1 MEVKNANNSLIL
13 HFFFQQ
19 KLSSTFFK
27 MIWIEYFNI
36 LNILNIEFVYCEKKI
51 TKLICTFLLW
61 IHIDKNISKNED
73 YPLDANNFGYNLLLY
88 CGRAKRGHTLYFS
101 DFSHISFYSHFPMFD
116 YITSIKISFK
126 IRIIFFS
133 YQIKWYL
140 IQVPMHT
147 ILLTILVRYKNM

>member
-1 MEVKNANNSLIL
+1 MIKRN
-13 HFFFQQ
+13 
-19 KLSSTFFK
+19 T

-73 YPLDANNFGYNLLLY
+73 YLYVLVLYYPLDANNFGFNLLLY

-116 YITSIKISFK
+116 YITSIKISFETAECIVISTDK
-126 IRIIFFS
+126 IFRFCASKEFS
-133 YQIKWYL
+133 QWI
-140 IQVPMHT
+140 M
-147 ILLTILVRYKNM
+147 